1 MNRRLIGTSR
11 GVCLA
16 EVMIALAA
24 GAVVLTATL
33 QSLDHF
39 QHRLSRQHR
48 AAAQTQDLRIG
59 LRILD
64 EEVRLAGT
72 ASPLSEAPVQIAGEQ
87 EIVFTANLGGLVT
100 ALTEP
105 VSSLQLDLPV
115 EDGTDWPKGKRV
127 LVCDRDR
134 CAESRLLRDGRKRTL
149 NVTSP
154 LGRDFAAGSDV
165 RIVNQ
170 VRYYLKTN
178 PKGTAS
184 VMREVD
190 GGASTLIGDV
200 ERVMFRYIDRNGART
215 ADPSRVALVQI
226 EAAAG
231 GGHAVVRNVWL
242 RGR

>member
-1 MNRRLIGTSR
+1 MNRPIGDSR

-24 GAVVLTATL
+24 GAVVLAATL

-39 QHRLSRQHR
+39 QHRLSRQHAG
-48 AAAQTQDLRIG
+48 AARTQDLRIG

-72 ASPLSEAPVQIAGEQ
+72 ASPPSASPVTVAGEQ
-87 EIVFTANLGGLVT
+87 ELSFTANLGGLAT
-100 ALTEP
+100 TLAEP
-105 VSSLQLDLPV
+105 VSSLQQDLPV
-115 EDGTDWPKGKRV
+115 TDGTDWAKGKRV

-134 CAESRLLRDGRKRTL
+134 CAESRLARDGRARSLT
-149 NVTSP
+149 VTSP
-154 LGRDFAAGSDV
+154 LGHDFAAGSDV

-170 VRYYLKTN
+170 VRYYLRRDR
-178 PKGTAS
+178 KGAAS

-190 GGASTLIGDV
+190 GGATTLIG
-200 ERVMFRYIDRNGART
+200 EITRFQFRYLDRDGAKT

-226 EAAAG
+226 EAVAG
-231 GGHAVVRNVWL
+231 NGHAVTRNVWV

>member
-1 MNRRLIGTSR
+1 MNHLPIGTNR

-39 QHRLSRQHR
+39 QHRLSRQHA

-72 ASPLSEAPVQIAGEQ
+72 ASPPSEAHLQIAGEQ
-87 EIVFTANLGGLVT
+87 EIAFTANLGGLVT
-100 ALTEP
+100 TLAEP
-105 VSSLQLDLPV
+105 VSSLQQDLPV
-115 EDGTDWPKGKRV
+115 VDGADWPKGKRV

-134 CAESRLLRDGRKRTL
+134 CAESRLARDGRKRTL

-154 LGRDFAAGSDV
+154 LGHDFAAGSDV
-165 RIVNQ
+165 RVANQ
-170 VRYYLKTN
+170 VRYYLKTD

-190 GGASTLIGDV
+190 GSANTLIGEV
-200 ERVMFRYIDRNGART
+200 GRFRLRYVDREGART
-215 ADPSRVALVQI
+215 ADPSRVVLVQI

>member
-1 MNRRLIGTSR
+1 MNRRSIGGSR

-24 GAVVLTATL
+24 GAVVLAATL

-39 QHRLSRQHR
+39 QRRLSRQHET
-48 AAAQTQDLRIG
+48 AAKIQDLRIG

-72 ASPLSEAPVQIAGEQ
+72 ASPPSEAPIQISGEQ
-87 EIVFTANLGGLVT
+87 EISFTANLGGLAT
-100 ALTEP
+100 TLAEP
-105 VSSLQLDLPV
+105 VSSLQQDLPV
-115 EDGTDWPKGKRV
+115 VDGTDWTKGKRV

-134 CAESRLLRDGRKRTL
+134 CAESRLARDGRKRML
-149 NVTSP
+149 DVTSP

-165 RIVNQ
+165 RVANQ
-170 VRYYLKTN
+170 VRYYLKTDR
-178 PKGTAS
+178 KGTTS

-190 GGASTLIGDV
+190 GGATTLIG
-200 ERVMFRYIDRNGART
+200 EITRFQLRYLDRDGAKT
-215 ADPSRVALVQI
+215 ADPSRVAFVQI

-231 GGHAVVRNVWL
+231 NGHTVVRNIWV